1 MARQEADREDLIAEA
16 TALVERGEFAITGHD
31 EPVTA
36 GRRRTGGWSIYF
48 GSDPCYHFDKAGRLR
63 RAFVG
68 GRLFRTQG
76 HTLAELERVRT
87 ADATELRRRDLAREE
102 LDRFVAD
109 VLGRLERLQ
118 TALRDGSLTCR
129 RRVPLDCSIS
139 ELLETALGELLA
151 QPMRLAPPIAA
162 RD

>member
-31 EPVTA
+31 EPITA

-48 GSDPCYHFDKAGRLR
+48 GSDPCYHFDESGRLR
-63 RAFVG
+63 RAFAAG
-68 GRLFRTQG
+68 MLYRTQG

-87 ADATELRRRDLAREE
+87 ADASELRRRDLSREE
-102 LDRFVAD
+102 LERFVTD
-109 VLGRLERLQ
+109 VRHRLERLD
-118 TALRDGSLTCR
+118 TAMRDGSLSCR
-129 RRVPLDCSIS
+129 RCVPPDSPIG
-139 ELLETALGELLA
+139 ELLENALGALLA
-151 QPMRLAPPIAA
+151 TPLRLAPPIAA